1 MRDEDT
7 KRRAGINFAARP
19 SVERW
24 FRRRRGSAVLTASI
38 VPKLGERR
46 LHDLLSSRRGSADIP
61 APSLHKLS
69 GRRLYLVIFISRR
82 APSRHPSPSPRPSS
96 VPSSIP
102 DAFGVHRHSRR
113 SPVAFIRGSTS
124 GGRCA

>member
-1 MRDEDT
+1 MDASEGGDEDEDT

-69 GRRLYLVIFISRR
+69 GRRFDGLDRPFEPAPRR
-82 APSRHPSPSPRPSS
+82 DDDSLGEGAAMNRDEVLMPK
-96 VPSSIP
+96 V
-102 DAFGVHRHSRR
+102 
-113 SPVAFIRGSTS
+113 T
-124 GGRCA
+124 GRFF